1 MCNFHLNIRGTPQ
14 CAIDD
19 CIDRGIMQS
28 GTKFI
33 SLKKKSIK
41 SFENTS
47 TLLEFYLDF
56 IFKLELVLHFSPTL
70 L

>member
-33 SLKKKSIK
+33 SLKKK
-41 SFENTS
+41 
-47 TLLEFYLDF
+47 
-56 IFKLELVLHFSPTL
+56 VLKVSKIHQHC
-70 L
+70 